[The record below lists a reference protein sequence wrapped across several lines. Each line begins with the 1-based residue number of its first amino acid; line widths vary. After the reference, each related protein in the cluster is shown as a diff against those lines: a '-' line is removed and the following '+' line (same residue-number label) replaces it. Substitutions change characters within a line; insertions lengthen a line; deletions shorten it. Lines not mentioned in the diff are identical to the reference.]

1 MKHKF
6 IAFLLL
12 LALTASALTGGAVL
26 AAGDPVDDFAA
37 ALGRF
42 ETTIQVPVRDF
53 DALMQETFQRY
64 PQLYFYYGGCSYLSV
79 PDGLEIEM
87 TYVNTDVP
95 QDQIWAVE
103 NDDELMAALGLSL
116 ADKQTVANVVM
127 TPGYNPSEEAVANV
141 VARLT
146 EDYYLLWMGLY
157 SYMYSGQE
165 NQQWDIRWYRFEL
178 SYWEQADA
186 ATLSLWR
193 DSTESALLQ
202 LSETLFAQDM
212 PDYEKALIAH
222 DYLVDSCR
230 YDMADLTVMEWE
242 NHIAY
247 GALAEGSCVCQGY
260 AEAFK
265 LLMEAAGV
273 ECITVT
279 GEAGG
284 GSHMW
289 NCVQLGGQWYM
300 MDLTWDDPV
309 MDDGSDVKLYDYFN
323 ITSAQLAQDH
333 QWDAAAAPDCTA
345 TDLNYETVRQL
356 VDGDT
361 ASYTDY
367 SSRLVRTQA
376 IQIAE
381 LEALLAEP
389 EAQEVLGDAEDQ
401 ITDDTQQQEAEDGQ
415 QADDSQETDDS
426 QQADDSQ
433 ETDDSQQADDSQ
445 QTDDGQQ
452 PDDGQQTDDGTQP
465 DDGSDADQGTEPEDD
480 QDDLG
485 LQLVVP
491 LRDEEKQGEPMS
503 PVTGLILA
511 LVLLGLGVG
520 VVALILHCVANSRVQ
535 NARSQRK
542 IQRDQRVA
550 NALSSR
556 RRRF

>member
-12 LALTASALTGGAVL
+12 LALTVSALTGGAAL
-26 AAGDPVDDFAA
+26 AADDPVDDFAA
-37 ALGRF
+37 ALGKF

-64 PQLYFYYGGCSYLSV
+64 PELYFYYGGCSYLSV

-87 TYVNTDVP
+87 TYINTDIP
-95 QDQIWAVE
+95 QSEVWAVE
-103 NDDELMAALGLSL
+103 NDDELMAVLGLAL
-116 ADKQTVANVVM
+116 AHKQTGANVVLI
-127 TPGYNPSEEAVANV
+127 PGYNPSEEAVADIF
-141 VARLT
+141 ARLT
-146 EDYYLLWMGLY
+146 EDYYLIWMGLY
-157 SYMYSGQE
+157 SYLYSGQE
-165 NQQWDIRWYRFEL
+165 NQQWDIRWYQFEL
-178 SYWEQADA
+178 SYWEQADE

-230 YDMADLTVMEWE
+230 YDMDDLTVMEWE

-284 GSHMW
+284 DSHMW

-309 MDDGSDVKLYDYFN
+309 MDDGSDLKLYDYFN
-323 ITSAQLAQDH
+323 VTSAQLAQDH
-333 QWDAAAAPDCTA
+333 QWEAADAPDCTA

-361 ASYTDY
+361 TSYTDY
-367 SSRLVRTQA
+367 SARLVRTQA

-389 EAQEVLGDAEDQ
+389 EAQEVLAAEDQ
-401 ITDDTQQQEAEDGQ
+401 IADETQQEP
-415 QADDSQETDDS
+415 
-426 QQADDSQ
+426 
-433 ETDDSQQADDSQ
+433 Q
-445 QTDDGQQ
+445 QTQEEPQTDEGTEPDEGQQ
-452 PDDGQQTDDGTQP
+452 PDEGTQP
-465 DDGSDADQGTEPEDD
+465 DEGQQPDEGTEPDQGTEPDDD

-485 LQLVVP
+485 LQLVIP
-491 LRDEEKQGEPMS
+491 LRDEEKQREPMG
-503 PVTGLILA
+503 PVAGLILA

-550 NALSSR
+550 NALRSR